1 MFYRRPRADMRFSYT
16 EAMCDP
22 AFYAPLARAAEE
34 AGYSTFLVP
43 DSVCYP
49 RDSDSKYP
57 YTESGEREFL
67 ENKPFLDPFTLIPAL
82 GAVTERLRFAT
93 FVLKLPIRSPVLVA
107 KSATS
112 TAVLTGER
120 LSLGVG
126 TSPWPEDFRVT
137 FQEWETRGK
146 RMDEM
151 IEIIRGLTAGDFYE
165 FHGHY
170 YDLPPIKLC
179 PVPKSPIPI
188 LIGGHSEAALRRAA
202 RVGDGWMFAGG
213 STEDLSRCIERLKT
227 FRRECGRESMPFE
240 IHASSLHAYQLD
252 GVRQLEDLGVTDL
265 VVGFRNPYTR
275 AADEQ
280 PLASKIALL
289 QSYAVNI
296 ISKH

>member
-1 MFYRRPRADMRFSYT
+1 MRFSYT

-22 AFYAPLARAAEE
+22 AFYAPLATAAEE
-34 AGYSTFLVP
+34 AGYTTFLVP

-49 RDSDSKYP
+49 AASDSKYP

-82 GAVTERLRFAT
+82 GAITRHLRFAT

-112 TAVLTGER
+112 VAVLTGER

-137 FQEWETRGK
+137 FQDWETRGK

-151 IEIIRGLTAGDFYE
+151 IEIIRGLGRGEFYE
-165 FHGHY
+165 FHGQH
-170 YDLPPIKLC
+170 YDLPSIKLC
-179 PVPKSPIPI
+179 PVPARPIPI
-188 LIGGHSEAALRRAA
+188 LIGGHADPALRRAA
-202 RVGDGWMFAGG
+202 RLGDGWMYAGG
-213 STEDLSRCIERLKT
+213 SAEDLARCIERLSG
-227 FRRECGRESMPFE
+227 FRKECGRENEPFE

-252 GVRQLEDLGVTDL
+252 GVRRLEELGVTDL

-275 AADEQ
+275 SADKQ
-280 PLASKIALL
+280 PIREKIELL
-289 QSYAVNI
+289 RAYADNI
-296 ISKH
+296 IGKYR